1 MTQHPIQM
9 LEAVL
14 AATPVTLEFSSQMTW
29 EIDSFSNDILTWLKS
44 REPATTNKVGA
55 MSSPQFQDLIKPLVG
70 NDIST
75 SFRLMIYAISLAHT
89 QQSSDHEYQLSRADL
104 QKIGAFA
111 GKRCLKFLD
120 NTLTASSL
128 AKLFKDRNTKKVL
141 QALFLR
147 AFGAILSIV
156 YAQPIT
162 ESPFSL
168 ELRLVSF
175 SDIEYS

>member
-1 MTQHPIQM
+1 MNQHPIQM

-29 EIDSFSNDILTWLKS
+29 DIDSFSNDILTWLNS
-44 REPATTNKVGA
+44 SELPSTSKVGA

-75 SFRLMIYAISLAHT
+75 SFRLMLYAISLAHT
-89 QQSSDHEYQLSRADL
+89 QQSSNHEYQLSLADL
-104 QKIGAFA
+104 RKIGALA
-111 GKRCLKFLD
+111 GKRCLRFLD

-128 AKLFKDRNTKKVL
+128 AKIFKDRNAKKIL
-141 QALFLR
+141 QALFLL
-147 AFGAILSIV
+147 AFGTILAIG

-162 ESPFSL
+162 ESPVFPGNG
-168 ELRLVSF
+168 VST
-175 SDIEYS
+175 IP